1 MYIQDLADH
10 DADAVLVFVGC
21 KRCSYTV
28 SSICTKIFVDKCED
42 FVLKVCMRC
51 FVGNVKSGLVAGW
64 GVCVCV

>member
-1 MYIQDLADH
+1 MSLSPTRVCIQDLTDH

-42 FVLKVCMRC
+42 FILKVCFAYC
-51 FVGNVKSGLVAGW
+51 
-64 GVCVCV
+64 